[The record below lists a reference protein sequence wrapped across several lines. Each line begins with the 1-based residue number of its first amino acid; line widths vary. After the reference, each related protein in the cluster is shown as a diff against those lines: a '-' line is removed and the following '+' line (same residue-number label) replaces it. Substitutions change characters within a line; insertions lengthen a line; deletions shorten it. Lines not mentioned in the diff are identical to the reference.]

1 MKDYLNQ
8 KLGKL
13 LVVEYLGKEGKDY
26 LWKCICDCG
35 NECVK
40 TTGYIQR
47 SKNPMC
53 KSCYSKFLS
62 ENTHKYRT
70 ERVTKECP
78 VEYCSD
84 YAVINGV
91 TKVDIEDV
99 DRLLV
104 YKRNIFKN
112 SSGYA
117 CLYFND
123 TQLFVHRIIM
133 NLPDRY
139 DEETK
144 LIVDHINGDKTD
156 NRKSNLRVI
165 EKQLNPMNCK
175 TYKNN
180 SSGRKGV
187 HWNKKLQKWTASIQ
201 SNKINLHLGVFEDYN
216 DAVEAREQAEKDL
229 FGEFNRAE

>member
-13 LVVEYLGKEGKDY
+13 LVVEYLGKEGNDC
-26 LWKCICDCG
+26 LWRCICDCG

-40 TTGYIQR
+40 TSGYIQR

-53 KSCYSKFLS
+53 KSCYSKVLS
-62 ENTHKYRT
+62 ENARKYRM
-70 ERVTKECP
+70 ERSIKECP
-78 VEYCSD
+78 VEYYSD
-84 YAVINGV
+84 YAVINGII
-91 TKVDIEDV
+91 KVDLEDV
-99 DRLLV
+99 DKILA
-104 YKRNIFKN
+104 YKRNIILN

-117 CLYFND
+117 CLYHNN

-144 LIVDHINGDKTD
+144 LIVDHINGDRTD

-165 EKQLNPMNCK
+165 SKRLNSMNCK

-187 HWNKKLQKWTASIQ
+187 HWNKKLQKWAAAIQ
-201 SNKINLHLGVFEDYN
+201 LNHVNLHLGVFEDYN

-229 FGEFNRAE
+229 FGEFNRVE